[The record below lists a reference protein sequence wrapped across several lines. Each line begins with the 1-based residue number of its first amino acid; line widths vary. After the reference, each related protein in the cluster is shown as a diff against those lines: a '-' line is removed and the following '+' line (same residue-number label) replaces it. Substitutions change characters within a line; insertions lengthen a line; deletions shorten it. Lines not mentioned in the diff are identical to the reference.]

1 MIAKLINIL
10 KKEKQI
16 KNKSSSRL
24 FEYTSGANQEL
35 VDELV
40 VSGEKC
46 TPENILGI
54 VKDKD
59 GKIVRLETG
68 NERVGFNH
76 ILKKHEKD
84 FEKQGVTTEE
94 LSTYV
99 MEVIKQGNI
108 VGQQGKGSASRTI
121 LEFIYEGKT
130 RRIAIQ
136 ISRNGFIVSANPK
149 SLE

>member
-1 MIAKLINIL
+1 MS
-10 KKEKQI
+10 
-16 KNKSSSRL
+16 KSGSRL
-24 FEYTSGANQEL
+24 FEYTAGANQEL

-40 VSGEKC
+40 AGGEKC

-59 GKIVRLETG
+59 GKIVWLETG
-68 NERVGFNH
+68 TERAGFNH

-94 LSTYV
+94 LSTYI
-99 MEVIKQGNI
+99 MEAIKQGNI
-108 VGQQGKGSASRTI
+108 VGQQGKGSAPRTI
-121 LEFIYEGKT
+121 FEFIYEGKT

-136 ISRNGFIVSANPK
+136 ISSNGFIVSANPK